1 MGHSTEPK
9 MDELKKLLRRLDG
22 LEASK
27 TAVKAGQGSDAEQ
40 RGYVGALRGMP
51 ELSDDKPGSP
61 YTAKEPRSAAPAA
74 LWAAAAAALVS
85 SVAAYLVITHNSDNS
100 TEARHRP
107 AVGQGYDQRGSTSME
122 DGLIRSAEQ
131 LLETGDV
138 EAGRA
143 LLQKA
148 AELGSGAA
156 ALKLGRSYDPSQQ
169 KRPSFADSQ
178 SNPALARAWY
188 ERALALGTQEAAA
201 YIQPPSAR

>member
-1 MGHSTEPK
+1 MGSLQAAP
-9 MDELKKLLRRLDG
+9 
-22 LEASK
+22 
-27 TAVKAGQGSDAEQ
+27 
-40 RGYVGALRGMP
+40 P
-51 ELSDDKPGSP
+51 
-61 YTAKEPRSAAPAA
+61 KEPRSTAPAA
-74 LWAAAAAALVS
+74 LWAAAGAALVS
-85 SVAAYLVITHNSDNS
+85 SVAAYLVISHNGAGKSEQMS
-100 TEARHRP
+100 RP
-107 AVGQGYDQRGSTSME
+107 VVGPGYDQRGSTSTE

-131 LLETGDV
+131 LLDAGDI

-156 ALKLGRSYDPSQQ
+156 ALKLGLSYDPTRQ

-201 YIQPPSAR
+201 YIQSPSAR